1 MKTNRIIYFLAVILI
16 SSLWACSGSQTEGEL
31 IDDNLEVDKSISEND
46 KEYQKKFFQLP
57 SPVELFM
64 FMWED
69 KAPFNTQLLSSI
81 SNADKYVGNKKKAKN
96 LGVFSADIA
105 YCSVYDKN
113 KETIKLFS
121 ATKKLAEDL
130 GLTEGFD
137 PVILDRIDKNIDN
150 SDSLYQI
157 TSDSYSKSLVF
168 LQSQNQTQILPYI
181 LYGGWLESLYI
192 STQTIK
198 KYNPESEIAIRI
210 TDQGLLLENLIEFF
224 QYLEKNDSEVSSEIS
239 ELQSLQVLYD
249 KALDAEDGLI
259 SKALFSEIKT
269 KVKELRT
276 NLTK

>member
-113 KETIKLFS
+113 QETIKLFS